1 MYIKKHNFIDIHKK
15 WGEAMKD
22 ALLDY
27 IFDNCDAAYI
37 SDLRQ
42 KMIFQEYAD
51 MILEIEDT
59 KFSVEEWNYVYR
71 YLTGANGVFSA
82 VAEVKEALQ
91 SWMQA

>member
-1 MYIKKHNFIDIHKK
+1 
-15 WGEAMKD
+15 MKD

-59 KFSVEEWNYVYR
+59 KFSVE
-71 YLTGANGVFSA
+71 
-82 VAEVKEALQ
+82 
-91 SWMQA
+91 

>member
-1 MYIKKHNFIDIHKK
+1 
-15 WGEAMKD
+15 MKD

-51 MILEIEDT
+51 MIGADAYCRDAMA
-59 KFSVEEWNYVYR
+59 SVNYAQQV
-71 YLTGANGVFSA
+71 LV
-82 VAEVKEALQ
+82 
-91 SWMQA
+91 

>member
-1 MYIKKHNFIDIHKK
+1 MIFPLFSWKIDPFREKYAYFIKYNFIDIHKK

-42 KMIFQEYAD
+42 KMIF
-51 MILEIEDT
+51 
-59 KFSVEEWNYVYR
+59 
-71 YLTGANGVFSA
+71 
-82 VAEVKEALQ
+82 
-91 SWMQA
+91 

>member
-1 MYIKKHNFIDIHKK
+1 
-15 WGEAMKD
+15 MKD

-51 MILEIEDT
+51 MILEI
-59 KFSVEEWNYVYR
+59 YR
-71 YLTGANGVFSA
+71 LLSFYGADEGN
-82 VAEVKEALQ
+82 
-91 SWMQA
+91 